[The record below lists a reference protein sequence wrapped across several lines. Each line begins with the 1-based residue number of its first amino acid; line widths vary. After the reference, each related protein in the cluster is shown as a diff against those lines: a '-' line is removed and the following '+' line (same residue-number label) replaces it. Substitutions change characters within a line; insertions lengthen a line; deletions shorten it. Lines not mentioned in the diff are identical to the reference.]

1 MKINCLSL
9 NPSLSYNHLGDE
21 GLLQLFRFLPNLKM
35 LSSLKW
41 VAPVSPHSW
50 MVFLWEYWLWKHS
63 PHLGRSFQDQVQ
75 LCSVS
80 VEGRPTVL
88 SGLSP
93 PIVQN
98 SLTPLEVWLRSGP
111 KSLSIQSSMKETGG
125 LVCRC
130 GTWFLKQAGV
140 FSRPLNFSSPGSS
153 SGGRAVLPLL
163 RWALL
168 EDKCWGAPA
177 SAVESE
183 FSHHGGLCLSG
194 YFTWYSHCKC
204 TVQDCGLRSI
214 APFCFIERDIYCS
227 CLINGTQAKTVP
239 VTDNLQLLLRSVQW
253 KVSYLSGFFSQHQA
267 HCPWSH

>member
-1 MKINCLSL
+1 
-9 NPSLSYNHLGDE
+9 
-21 GLLQLFRFLPNLKM
+21 
-35 LSSLKW
+35 
-41 VAPVSPHSW
+41 
-50 MVFLWEYWLWKHS
+50 
-63 PHLGRSFQDQVQ
+63 
-75 LCSVS
+75 
-80 VEGRPTVL
+80 
-88 SGLSP
+88 
-93 PIVQN
+93 
-98 SLTPLEVWLRSGP
+98 
-111 KSLSIQSSMKETGG
+111 MKETGG

-140 FSRPLNFSSPGSS
+140 FSRLLNFSSPGSS

-239 VTDNLQLLLRSVQW
+239 VTDSLQLLLRSVQW
-253 KVSYLSGFFSQHQA
+253 NTLLLFIWVFFPASSTLPMVTLDTVTDLIDLSMISVSGGFILLQLLFVPCISVL
-267 HCPWSH
+267 